1 MRKIDVIAVMVHNGQ
16 FAGWAELMP
25 GILEDNQKN
34 GKAVYVVKRNEPLNR
49 YYKISMSDLK
59 VGEME
64 DTFVIE
70 MEKEKWV
77 NDGFDDSRIQ
87 SVGPKELGDL
97 WMELFAIAIA
107 R

>member
-1 MRKIDVIAVMVHNGQ
+1 
-16 FAGWAELMP
+16 
-25 GILEDNQKN
+25 
-34 GKAVYVVKRNEPLNR
+34 
-49 YYKISMSDLK
+49 MSDLK